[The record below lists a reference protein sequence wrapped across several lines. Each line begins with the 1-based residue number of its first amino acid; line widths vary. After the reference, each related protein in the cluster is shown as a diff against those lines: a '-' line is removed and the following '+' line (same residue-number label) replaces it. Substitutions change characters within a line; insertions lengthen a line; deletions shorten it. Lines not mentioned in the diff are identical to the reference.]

1 MLFRTLK
8 KVLSLIGLGILLF
21 AMALLIIPFVG
32 IAVGVIGAL
41 FK

>member
-1 MLFRTLK
+1 MLFRILK
-8 KVLSLIGLGILLF
+8 RVLSLIGLGVLLF

-32 IAVGVIGAL
+32 IAVGVIVAL